1 MRTRVRG
8 RRHNPLRRRSDV
20 VETWTAVLF
29 AVLLFLGAP
38 LLGAFTARW
47 AHDETRAAQTAQRAD
62 RHRVHAEV
70 VGRPPQR
77 PPAVPNGGRHTCPVT
92 VRWTEPGRAPRT
104 DVALVPTGTRRG
116 DTVPVWVDSRGH
128 AVSAPPDETTVWQH
142 TVALGACAAAVA
154 ATAVLLT
161 RFVVRRVCLRRR
173 MEEWGREWARTG
185 PQWTRGRA

>member
-47 AHDETRAAQTAQRAD
+47 AHDEARAAQRAD
-62 RHRVHAEV
+62 RRPVHAEV
-70 VGRPPQR
+70 VGRPPG
-77 PPAVPNGGRHTCPVT
+77 PPAVPGAGRHTRPVT

-104 DVALVPTGTRRG
+104 DVARVPAGTRRG
-116 DTVPVWVDSRGH
+116 DTVPVWVDSRGR
-128 AVSAPPDETTVWQH
+128 AVSEPPDETTVWQH
-142 TVALGACAAAVA
+142 TVALGVCAAAA
-154 ATAVLLT
+154 TATAVLLT
-161 RFVVRRVCLRRR
+161 RSVVRRVCLRRR
-173 MEEWGREWARTG
+173 LEEWGREWARTG
-185 PQWTRGRA
+185 PEWSRGRA